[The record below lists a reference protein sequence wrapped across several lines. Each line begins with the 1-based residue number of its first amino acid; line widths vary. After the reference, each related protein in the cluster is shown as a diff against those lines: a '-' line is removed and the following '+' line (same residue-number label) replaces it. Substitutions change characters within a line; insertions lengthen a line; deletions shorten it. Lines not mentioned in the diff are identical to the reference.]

1 MGEILK
7 RLRRRGRHEAGD
19 ALKRLDEQS
28 ERGPEAFQRF
38 VEATRR
44 LIAVPKDALLIELG
58 QLYERSGSPADAK
71 ATYQRLITDYPA
83 SLYLSD
89 AQSRIGAL

>member
-7 RLRRRGRHEAGD
+7 RLRRRTRQERED

-28 ERGPEAFQRF
+28 ARGPEAFQRF

-44 LIAVPKDALLIELG
+44 LVTVPKDALT
-58 QLYERSGSPADAK
+58 RRRK
-71 ATYQRLITDYPA
+71 
-83 SLYLSD
+83 
-89 AQSRIGAL
+89 